1 MLIKTEIFFSNKT
14 TTMIITGK
22 GFAFFE
28 NDDTIFAF
36 SATDTKPEC
45 GMSFICT
52 VLICMFRKTD
62 AYLLTVENCYF
73 FILKR

>member
-22 GFAFFE
+22 GFAFFKMMIPYLPFLRQTQ
-28 NDDTIFAF
+28 NQNVACLL
-36 SATDTKPEC
+36 S
-45 GMSFICT
+45 